1 VAYLSG
7 FPSPTVEQLISLA
20 RYGGKNRFIAARE
33 VSKLDPSKVDLESLL
48 WLIEILVSDPESPE
62 FSELGMSLGSL
73 IERMDEQVVYNLF
86 EKLMEDKKKKLLLII
101 VLSSTKARL
110 DTDVV
115 LEVVRRLISDESE
128 EIRNGALSILKNFLG
143 KVRKDEISEIIYEL
157 ANSEQDELRQFA
169 ITALLVFKDVFDAS
183 VITDILLVLLDTEKP
198 EIWHHVISGLES
210 SLLSKIL
217 KSRKAFRELLNKIES
232 IDSTEFKEKF
242 KQLLTRRE

>member
-1 VAYLSG
+1 MRND
-7 FPSPTVEQLISLA
+7 E
-20 RYGGKNRFIAARE
+20 
-33 VSKLDPSKVDLESLL
+33 
-48 WLIEILVSDPESPE
+48 IEITQII
-62 FSELGMSLGSL
+62 SE
-73 IERMDEQVVYNLF
+73 IQ
-86 EKLMEDKKKKLLLII
+86 
-101 VLSSTKARL
+101 
-110 DTDVV
+110 
-115 LEVVRRLISDESE
+115 
-128 EIRNGALSILKNFLG
+128 
-143 KVRKDEISEIIYEL
+143 KDEISEIIYEL